1 MLSEPEHSVL
11 VGSLLGDACLSKN
24 GRRYRVR
31 FDHSASATEYA
42 LWKYTLLQRI
52 CCKPRTVAV
61 FDKRTCKHYY
71 HIRYDTKS
79 LPELEWYSDT
89 FYPNGWKVVPSSVEL
104 LLTELALAVW
114 YMDDGHRRTDCNALR
129 LNTHAFPRSDV
140 ERLANALHSRYGVH
154 TKLHQAGKSQWVL
167 YIPSRSAVL
176 FCEIIRPYVPPCMG
190 YKLLRP
196 RND

>member
-24 GRRYRVR
+24 GKHYRVR
-31 FDHSASATEYA
+31 FDHSASAAEYA

-71 HIRYDTKS
+71 HIRYDTTS

-89 FYPNGWKVVPSSVEL
+89 FYPERLERWFHLSVEL

-129 LNTHAFPRSDV
+129 LNTHGFS
-140 ERLANALHSRYGVH
+140 AL
-154 TKLHQAGKSQWVL
+154 
-167 YIPSRSAVL
+167 
-176 FCEIIRPYVPPCMG
+176 
-190 YKLLRP
+190 
-196 RND
+196 

>member
-52 CCKPRTVAV
+52 CCRPRTVAV
-61 FDKRTCKHYY
+61 FDKRTCRHYY

-129 LNTHAFPRSDV
+129 LNTHGFPRSDV
-140 ERLANALHSRYGVH
+140 ERLANALYSRYGVH
-154 TKLHQAGKSQWVL
+154 AKLHQAGKSQWVL

-176 FCEIIRPYVPPCMG
+176 FCEITRPYVPPCMG
-190 YKLLRP
+190 YKLL
-196 RND
+196 